1 MGINNLQSVFKRL
14 AITLAFSLGAVLV
27 TLGLWLL
34 QPQGDSGAGMF
45 TAGDWLRLGS
55 VAVAYAFLSGLVV
68 DMIRLLFDLG
78 FGKAGS
84 VRLRNIDTLDGPA
97 VRS

>member
-1 MGINNLQSVFKRL
+1 MGINNLHSVLLRF
-14 AITLAFSLGAVLV
+14 AITLAFSLGAVVV
-27 TLGLWLL
+27 TLSLWLL

-45 TAGDWLRLGS
+45 NAGDWLRLGS
-55 VAVAYAFLSGLVV
+55 VVVAYAFLSGVVV
-68 DMIRLLFDLG
+68 DMIRLVFDVS
-78 FGKAGS
+78 FGTTGS